1 MVFGYIVLTSAYYAN
16 LYDGK
21 DILWM
26 STSLFNNNGSTYDQN
41 AVLTPEYTLNQTAI
55 ATVGL
60 PRYTTT
66 YVISQMTYNLS
77 LGAAI
82 THVFLYNWKDLKAGK
97 RSLLHLRGPAGLR
110 SVCKR
115 AAVGR

>member
-1 MVFGYIVLTSAYYAN
+1 MLTFLSVGMVFGYIVLTSAYYTN

-97 RSLLHLRGPAGLR
+97 CSSLH
-110 SVCKR
+110 
-115 AAVGR
+115 